1 MGNGYV
7 HRHLSIRY
15 GRFSSNQLRW
25 TEGRRAEGGDERHTD
40 DDKVERL
47 SRDVLD
53 GSRHRCNAQFTT
65 AATALVTKV
74 AAIPNSESERS
85 GVLSLPGSVC
95 ERGAIIYPDHI
106 PYSKGATT

>member
-25 TEGRRAEGGDERHTD
+25 TEGGRAEGGDERHTD

-53 GSRHRCNAQFTT
+53 GSRHRCNAQFTI
-65 AATALVTKV
+65 AGALVTKV
-74 AAIPNSESERS
+74 AAIPNPESGMEWS
-85 GVLSLPGSVC
+85 GVLLGMRARG
-95 ERGAIIYPDHI
+95 ER
-106 PYSKGATT
+106 